1 MRSVHRRTAL
11 FLPALL
17 AAAPARADWP
27 DRPVRVVVPFAPGGS
42 SDFIARLI
50 GTELQTRLGQPVVVE
65 NRGGANGA
73 IGMAAAAQAPA
84 DGYTLVAG
92 HIGTHAITPAIMRSP
107 GYDTLRD
114 FATIAIP
121 ATSSSVL
128 VVPQASPV
136 RDLRGLLDLARARPG
151 TLSYGSPG
159 VGSPSHVT
167 VVLLSKMTGISA
179 QHVPYRG
186 GGPAVTDLV
195 AGTLDFMFAGPSE
208 VLGQIQSGRL
218 RALATTGERRSPGSP
233 NLPTVAE
240 AGVPGFQFTVWHALS
255 TRLGTPPAVLDR
267 LRKEVAAVLGTEA
280 IQARL
285 RDVGLERGPQDALAA
300 EAMLQAEVRRW
311 GTLVHEAGIQAD

>member
-1 MRSVHRRTAL
+1 MRSFRRRTAL

-17 AAAPARADWP
+17 AASPARAEWP
-27 DRPVRVVVPFAPGGS
+27 DRPVRVIVPFAPGGS
-42 SDFIARLI
+42 SDLIARLI
-50 GTELQTRLGQPVVVE
+50 GTELQARLGQPVVVE

-84 DGYTLVAG
+84 DGYTLVEG

-114 FATIAIP
+114 FTTIAVP

-136 RDLRGLLDLARARPG
+136 RDLKGLLDLARAKPG
-151 TLSYGSPG
+151 ELSYGSPG

-167 VVLLSKMTGISA
+167 VVLLSKLTGINA

-218 RALATTGERRSPGSP
+218 RALATTGEQRSPGSP
-233 NLPTVAE
+233 DRPTVAE

-255 TRLGTPPAVLDR
+255 ARAGTPPQIIDR
-267 LRKEVAAVLGTEA
+267 LRQTVAAILATEA
-280 IQARL
+280 IQIRL
-285 RDVGLERGPQDALAA
+285 RDVALERGPPDALAA
-300 EAMLQAEVRRW
+300 ASMVRAEVTRW